1 MQLSLLEISPVTH
14 ASKIQKF
21 EGSLQFLKWVKWQEK
36 HPKSPKFQEKV
47 NGPRKSCLKNICQKC
62 LVNLLFLKPNGCKTD
77 SNHPLS
83 NWILKFWKHFFTRL
97 EINLHIPELNCKHKA
112 KQKETKDKKLK
123 KGECLNYDLLQV
135 KKSTLKVT
143 PIQKSGCR

>member
-1 MQLSLLEISPVTH
+1 MQLSLWKYLLYLMQTN
-14 ASKIQKF
+14 SKVCRFTVVSKMG
-21 EGSLQFLKWVKWQEK
+21 EMTGKN
-36 HPKSPKFQEKV
+36 PKSPKFQEKV